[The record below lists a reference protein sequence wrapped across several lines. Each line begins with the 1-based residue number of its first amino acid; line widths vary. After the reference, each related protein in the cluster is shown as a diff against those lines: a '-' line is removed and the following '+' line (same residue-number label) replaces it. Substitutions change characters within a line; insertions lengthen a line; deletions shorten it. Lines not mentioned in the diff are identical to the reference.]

1 VGVEAFNRI
10 DTASRYDRVIWD
22 RLLMFCIPRGRN
34 VWAFS
39 NDDSHTLTDI
49 GLTAEIMLMPE
60 LTERALRTAMENGT
74 FFACSTIAREE
85 LGEDFRGTG
94 DFAEIKRVTVDDDN
108 DVITVQAENA
118 DLIEWIADGRVIA
131 TGDTLRL
138 REHAEEIGAYVRFQI
153 RNGGGLLLSQP
164 FICDDGA
171 METRLIPRPAE
182 EDLSAPAKAAKKL
195 RTSLRRTHLGEVLY
209 RVASKKE

>member
-1 VGVEAFNRI
+1 
-10 DTASRYDRVIWD
+10 
-22 RLLMFCIPRGRN
+22 MFCIPRGRS

-39 NDDSHTLTDI
+39 NDDSHALSDI

-94 DFAEIKRVTVDDDN
+94 DFAEVKRVAVDDEN
-108 DVITVQAENA
+108 DMITVQAENA
-118 DLIEWIADGRVIA
+118 DLIEWISDGRLIA
-131 TGDTLRL
+131 TGDTLNL

-182 EDLSAPAKAAKKL
+182 EELSAPAKAAKKL
-195 RTSLRRTHLGEVLY
+195 CASLRRTHLGEVLY
-209 RVASKKE
+209 RVAASKKE